1 MSTLAQS
8 SKTDEIFD
16 QYCNF
21 GGRSS
26 ALSEAWYSTDTA
38 SLVVS
43 PTAGGFY
50 RYLNVSE
57 TDWDQLVYS
66 PSPGSA
72 WADIRRIYG
81 HSYPM
86 NERPEYQ
93 PHEARNAWLDVQN
106 EYEVTVSV
114 SGAFAVTVSAA
125 DFRDALREV
134 EDDLN
139 EKFEGLGLSYEIVEV
154 SKK

>member
-8 SKTDEIFD
+8 IKTDTIFD

-21 GGRSS
+21 GGRST

-38 SLVVS
+38 SLVVA

-50 RYLNVSE
+50 QYLNVSK
-57 TDWDQLVYS
+57 TAWDQLVHS
-66 PSPGSA
+66 PSPGST
-72 WADIRRIYG
+72 WADIRRTYG
-81 HSYPM
+81 HSYPI

-93 PHEARNAWLDVQN
+93 PDYGTAWPDGQN

-114 SGAFAVTVSAA
+114 SGAFAVTVSAD
-125 DFRDALREV
+125 DFRDALGEV

-139 EKFEGLGLSYEIVEV
+139 EKFEGLGLSYEIVGV

>member
-21 GGRSS
+21 EGRSS
-26 ALSEAWYSTDTA
+26 ALIEAWYSTDTA

-43 PTAGGFY
+43 PGAGGFY
-50 RYLNVSE
+50 QYPNVSRD
-57 TDWDQLVYS
+57 TWDQLVNS
-66 PSPGSA
+66 PSPGST
-72 WADIRRIYG
+72 WADIRRTYG

-86 NERPEYQ
+86 NERPKYQ
-93 PHEARNAWLDVQN
+93 PDEASNTWPDGQN

-114 SGAFAVTVSAA
+114 SGAFAVAVSAD
-125 DFRDALREV
+125 DFRDALSEV
-134 EDDLN
+134 EDDLS
-139 EKFEGLGLSYEIVEV
+139 EKFEGLGLSYEIVGV